1 VREIKSFGVVSAVP
15 AEARGT
21 ACPAH
26 SAGTGDELI
35 LYQALPIVA
44 AGMRRRRAPSLC
56 CALRRAAMAFLKK
69 KEKKAETEAE
79 APEKEEKGP
88 AKKAPAA
95 EEDEA
100 DEKQGEGEVKPKRK
114 LSGKTLVLFIVL
126 PLALIGA
133 GLGAAFALGLFG
145 GGKSEE
151 ADKQA
156 QAEHASAKSVFFDLP
171 ELLVNINT
179 NGGKESFLKLAI
191 SLELKD
197 AEATKQL
204 EAAMPRVVDSIQVFL
219 RELRIDDLNGS
230 AGILRL
236 REELIKR
243 IGAAA
248 EPVQVRDVLFKE
260 IIVQ

>member
-1 VREIKSFGVVSAVP
+1 
-15 AEARGT
+15 
-21 ACPAH
+21 
-26 SAGTGDELI
+26 
-35 LYQALPIVA
+35 
-44 AGMRRRRAPSLC
+44 
-56 CALRRAAMAFLKK
+56 MAFLKK
-69 KEKKAETEAE
+69 KEKKKAEAEAE
-79 APEKEEKGP
+79 APEKEEKGS
-88 AKKAPAA
+88 AKEAPAA
-95 EEDEA
+95 EESEA
-100 DEKQGEGEVKPKRK
+100 GENQGEGEVKPKRK
-114 LSGKTLVLFIVL
+114 LSGKTLVLFIIL
-126 PLALIGA
+126 PIALIGA
-133 GLGAAFALGLFG
+133 GAGAAFMLGLFG

-156 QAEHASAKSVFFDLP
+156 QTQQAAAKSVFYDLP

-197 AEATKQL
+197 ADATKLL
-204 EAAMPRVVDSIQVFL
+204 EASMPRVVDSIQVFL

>member
-1 VREIKSFGVVSAVP
+1 
-15 AEARGT
+15 
-21 ACPAH
+21 
-26 SAGTGDELI
+26 
-35 LYQALPIVA
+35 
-44 AGMRRRRAPSLC
+44 
-56 CALRRAAMAFLKK
+56 MAFLKK
-69 KEKKAETEAE
+69 KEKKAEAEAE

-95 EEDEA
+95 EDDEA

-114 LSGKTLVLFIVL
+114 LSGKMLVLFVVL

-145 GGKSEE
+145 GKSGEAGKE
-151 ADKQA
+151 A

-179 NGGKESFLKLAI
+179 DGDKESFLKLAI
-191 SLELKD
+191 SLELED
-197 AEATKQL
+197 ADATKEL

-248 EPVQVRDVLFKE
+248 EPVRVRDVLFKE